1 MRVGPRGNT
10 EGVIYYVK
18 TSTPHEYDIS
28 TSGPYQDV
36 MDAYEQMLVNFGEEC
51 APGQEYVQKIAEG
64 GAGFEHVI
72 SPIGGHPNKT
82 RKVELIRET
91 NPAMAAR
98 LPGPAWCII
107 VAQVATVAMDGP
119 AARHTVPLKDMQIRG
134 TFGSEAAAGAAAR
147 TIAQRLADDV
157 GGKMVAKPNGEL
169 GFGVIG
175 SFEAMD
181 ILHMIEVR
189 TADV

>member
-1 MRVGPRGNT
+1 
-10 EGVIYYVK
+10 
-18 TSTPHEYDIS
+18 
-28 TSGPYQDV
+28 
-36 MDAYEQMLVNFGEEC
+36 MDAYEQMLVNFGEDC
-51 APGQEYVQKIAEG
+51 APGQEHVQKIAEG
-64 GAGFEHVI
+64 GAGFEHVT

-107 VAQVATVAMDGP
+107 VAQVATVAMNGP
-119 AARHTVPLKDMQIRG
+119 TARHTVPLK
-134 TFGSEAAAGAAAR
+134 AR